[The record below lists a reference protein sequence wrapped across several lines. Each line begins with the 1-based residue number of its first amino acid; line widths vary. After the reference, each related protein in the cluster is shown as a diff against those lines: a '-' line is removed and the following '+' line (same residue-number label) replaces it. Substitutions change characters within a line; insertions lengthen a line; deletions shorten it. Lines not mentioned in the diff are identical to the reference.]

1 MTWKFPPSPQDIF
14 SFYFHFLPAT
24 SIYFFPLYFLS
35 SLHVTHS
42 DFHFHFPAALLVIH
56 FHFHFPQ
63 AAHLVDIVH
72 CSLLDFQLQKRLHSK
87 ARGLIKI
94 NLGSRNAV
102 LDNQPYTWTDWECSN
117 GHRLIKDGFKWAQ
130 IDQRW
135 IQISPNW
142 SHRNLMGPMCVR
154 WVQMSPSWSKVDFRD
169 VWCNFFCFFMLF

>member
-1 MTWKFPPSPQDIF
+1 M
-14 SFYFHFLPAT
+14 
-24 SIYFFPLYFLS
+24 
-35 SLHVTHS
+35 
-42 DFHFHFPAALLVIH
+42 LVIN

-94 NLGSRNAV
+94 NLGSLNAV

-117 GHRLIKDGFKWAQ
+117 GNRLIKDGFKWAQ

-135 IQISPNW
+135 VQIGPNW
-142 SHRNLMGPMCVR
+142 SHGNSMGPMCVR
-154 WVQMSPSWSKVDFRD
+154 WVQMSLSWSKVDFRD
-169 VWCNFFCFFMLF
+169 VWLYFWIVFYVALVFLDGCLHVVTRLGDVGDVRNSSCHLIRASKCIPQTSNGKQ